1 MFEVPAHHR
10 NGQVLTVEIR
20 SSPVQ
25 NDQGE
30 TIGFRGIACDIPR
43 REKELIF
50 WRGYG
55 KNTGFGAFLIREIL
69 ALTNYT
75 ITETGTPGTGARFQI
90 VVPQGTYRRIGR
102 ICSLLG

>member
-10 NGQVLTVEIR
+10 NGQVLTIEIR

-50 WRGYG
+50 RRGYG
-55 KNTGFGAFLIREIL
+55 KNTGFGEIL
-69 ALTNYT
+69 ALTNCT
-75 ITETGTPGTGARFQI
+75 ITETGTPGTGARFEI

-102 ICSLLG
+102 ICSALG